1 MACRAI
7 SSEAFGEEEIKMG
20 TCFWQQGTRTA
31 IAIVLAN
38 PTNLPRLASAIFI
51 YEILLPNTFTV
62 PHITPLKSGLCMK
75 AVYIVIQAMF
85 VCRLY

>member
-7 SSEAFGEEEIKMG
+7 SSEAFGEEEKRFAHSFGNKEPEPPLPLSLLIQL
-20 TCFWQQGTRTA
+20 TS
-31 IAIVLAN
+31 LA
-38 PTNLPRLASAIFI
+38 LPVPFS

-75 AVYIVIQAMF
+75 AVDIVIQAMF